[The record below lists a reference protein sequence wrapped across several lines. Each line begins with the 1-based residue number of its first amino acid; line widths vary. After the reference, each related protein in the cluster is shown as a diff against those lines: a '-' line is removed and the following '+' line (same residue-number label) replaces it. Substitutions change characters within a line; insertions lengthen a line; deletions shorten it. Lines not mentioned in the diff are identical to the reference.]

1 MLNLNADTRLTDE
14 LEREL
19 MMQAIQEQFRPHPLR
34 ALKKLLAK
42 LGTGTKRVKRAGI
55 PGQMQSAH

>member
-1 MLNLNADTRLTDE
+1 MLNINSDTRLTDE

-34 ALKKLLAK
+34 ALKSLLAK
-42 LGTGTKRVKRAGI
+42 LGAGAQRANQ
-55 PGQMQSAH
+55 PAMNTHMQSAH